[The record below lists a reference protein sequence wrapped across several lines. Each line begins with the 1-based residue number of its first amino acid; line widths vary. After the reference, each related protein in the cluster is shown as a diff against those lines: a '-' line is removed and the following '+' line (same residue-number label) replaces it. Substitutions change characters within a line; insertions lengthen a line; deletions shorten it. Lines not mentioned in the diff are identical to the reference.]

1 MTGSSERRLAPR
13 RMGAL
18 LAVTVVGSSVL
29 GLVRDALTIRY
40 LTFGA
45 GSDEFFV
52 GMAYITVFFGLA
64 GQATYIPIALKSA
77 RRARRFLWGATSVFS
92 AASTLTLLAKGAPA
106 WWALTLGAAPYIG
119 MALTMPKY
127 VRLMLGG
134 HAARIGL
141 VPILANVIYIALL
154 FAFLNLGVDI
164 SGDALSGHYGIS
176 LGASLLLLGLG
187 VPERT
192 ITEAEPRGTNTYLIV
207 CTAMQLYPLLERH
220 VGSQLGQG
228 ANTLIA
234 VGQKIASVP
243 VGVLGYAIATATF
256 ITIASGRAP
265 ARSLSDTLRSARLW
279 VQLLVLSAMLAL
291 ASVVA
296 LSVALALPW
305 IGPLVGIPGDTR
317 MDERVTIALCT
328 TSVPFA
334 IAFAIITQELLAAGS
349 FRQYNAVSTVFL
361 MTFGLVAILALT
373 FQEAAIL
380 AVTTPVSYLIACAAT
395 LCLRQSRP
403 PTVPDFSG

>member
-1 MTGSSERRLAPR
+1 
-13 RMGAL
+13 
-18 LAVTVVGSSVL
+18 
-29 GLVRDALTIRY
+29 
-40 LTFGA
+40 
-45 GSDEFFV
+45 
-52 GMAYITVFFGLA
+52 
-64 GQATYIPIALKSA
+64 
-77 RRARRFLWGATSVFS
+77 
-92 AASTLTLLAKGAPA
+92 
-106 WWALTLGAAPYIG
+106 